1 MFGQAL
7 HLAAGDLNADFDAVR
22 PFFDFHIKDIVWR
35 CDDAL
40 GEAKA
45 QGKVIE
51 IGGRGEHHR
60 MRHTVIDQCNRGLA
74 GERVY
79 LHGRY

>member
-1 MFGQAL
+1 
-7 HLAAGDLNADFDAVR
+7 
-22 PFFDFHIKDIVWR
+22 
-35 CDDAL
+35 
-40 GEAKA
+40 
-45 QGKVIE
+45 
-51 IGGRGEHHR
+51 